1 MISVLNLNE
10 EQKKFLIENFADAEA
25 MMNSD
30 DVNDILLPLDALIT
44 YKGFDDD
51 YMLTKWGNVAQ
62 KIYDEIYIQN
72 AE

>member
-1 MISVLNLNE
+1 MLNLNE
-10 EQKKFLIENFADAEA
+10 EQKNFLIENFDDAEV

-30 DVNDILLPLDALIT
+30 NVNDILLPLDALIT

-62 KIYDEIYIQN
+62 RMYDDIYTQN

>member
-1 MISVLNLNE
+1 MLNLNE
-10 EQKKFLIENFADAEA
+10 EQKNFLIENFDDAEV

-30 DVNDILLPLDALIT
+30 NVNDILLPLDALIT

-51 YMLTKWGNVAQ
+51 YMLTKWGNVAP
-62 KIYDEIYIQN
+62 KMYDDIYTQN

>member
-1 MISVLNLNE
+1 MLNLNE
-10 EQKKFLIENFADAEA
+10 EQKKFLIENFADAEV

-51 YMLTKWGNVAQ
+51 YILTKWGNVAQ
-62 KIYDEIYIQN
+62 RMYDDIYTQN